1 MIGTPPFFLAVS
13 LLDYDKWFPVYWVCA
28 RTFEKRRGFIWPYD
42 LTCVHDVYDP
52 ADDQRNP
59 FGSRC
64 QTVSV
69 DKVQILKFY
78 SQIGSTCQLP
88 WNPILKQQTTVWLIL
103 SSRANSRDGLMKLTS
118 NHHSKHI
125 KWCQN
130 RFDGRAPPYASR
142 DIQSPAGLPALK
154 W

>member
-1 MIGTPPFFLAVS
+1 MIGNPPFFLAVS

-52 ADDQRNP
+52 ADNQRNP

-118 NHHSKHI
+118 NHKIFTPNTSSGV
-125 KWCQN
+125 
-130 RFDGRAPPYASR
+130 RFDSMAAHRRMRHAIFNPQLDY
-142 DIQSPAGLPALK
+142 LL
-154 W
+154 